1 MLISNITNSLP
12 KITRAI
18 WTTATA
24 KKIKEV
30 MVSVVFL
37 FTSPSLPPTE
47 TSSMLDKALKA
58 REENLDRTKKGG
70 IRLKFF

>member
-1 MLISNITNSLP
+1 MSNITNSLP

-37 FTSPSLPPTE
+37 LTSPSIPPT
-47 TSSMLDKALKA
+47 DKPP
-58 REENLDRTKKGG
+58 NLAGLLNLTDESGVHEGDTT
-70 IRLKFF
+70 

>member
-18 WTTATA
+18 WKTATA

-37 FTSPSLPPTE
+37 LTSPSIPPT
-47 TSSMLDKALKA
+47 DKPLNLGKGYWNIEA
-58 REENLDRTKKGG
+58 R
-70 IRLKFF
+70 

>member
-18 WTTATA
+18 WKTATA

-37 FTSPSLPPTE
+37 LTSPSIPPTD
-47 TSSMLDKALKA
+47 TSSKSGRALK
-58 REENLDRTKKGG
+58 TV
-70 IRLKFF
+70 RLGKSSL

>member
-37 FTSPSLPPTE
+37 FTSPSIPPT
-47 TSSMLDKALKA
+47 DKPPNLTKA
-58 REENLDRTKKGG
+58 
-70 IRLKFF
+70 

>member
-37 FTSPSLPPTE
+37 FTSPSIPPT
-47 TSSMLDKALKA
+47 DKLPSLVKMF
-58 REENLDRTKKGG
+58 EYSINT
-70 IRLKFF
+70 

>member
-1 MLISNITNSLP
+1 MSNITNSLP

-37 FTSPSLPPTE
+37 LISPSIPPTDIPPN
-47 TSSMLDKALKA
+47 LGKATQPYL
-58 REENLDRTKKGG
+58 
-70 IRLKFF
+70 

>member
-12 KITRAI
+12 KITRDI
-18 WTTATA
+18 WKTATA

-37 FTSPSLPPTE
+37 LTSPSLPPTDN
-47 TSSMLDKALKA
+47 SSKSWQGYWNIEA
-58 REENLDRTKKGG
+58 RELG
-70 IRLKFF
+70 

>member
-1 MLISNITNSLP
+1 MSNITNSLP

-37 FTSPSLPPTE
+37 LISPSIPPT
-47 TSSMLDKALKA
+47 DIPP
-58 REENLDRTKKGG
+58 NLGTATQPY
-70 IRLKFF
+70 L

>member
-30 MVSVVFL
+30 MVSVIFL
-37 FTSPSLPPTE
+37 FTSPSIPPT
-47 TSSMLDKALKA
+47 DKPPNLGKA
-58 REENLDRTKKGG
+58 TQPYL
-70 IRLKFF
+70 

>member
-30 MVSVVFL
+30 MVIVVFL
-37 FTSPSLPPTE
+37 FTSPSIPPTE
-47 TSSMLDKALKA
+47 PLNLGKAVM
-58 REENLDRTKKGG
+58 
-70 IRLKFF
+70 

>member
-1 MLISNITNSLP
+1 MLMSNITNSLP

-37 FTSPSLPPTE
+37 LTSPSIPPT
-47 TSSMLDKALKA
+47 DKPP
-58 REENLDRTKKGG
+58 NLAGLLEYRSKGTWLG
-70 IRLKFF
+70 LRLGFSYF